1 MAKRGVRNV
10 STNDLPALSRCP
22 FCNGDAEFSE
32 TGHPLDN
39 DYFTVVGCTECS
51 ALVTNGWGDTPEEA
65 RRAAAG
71 EWNRRHERMARIEC
85 SGRDV
90 HVAWTRTY
98 RCGGCGSVFEL
109 DVSPEHAR
117 FCPNC
122 GARVTGGDE

>member
-71 EWNRRHERMARIEC
+71 EWNRRHERTCRNVSAEPDMFQCSEC
-85 SGRDV
+85 GFSCDFGLS
-90 HVAWTRTY
+90 Y
-98 RCGGCGSVFEL
+98 CGGCG
-109 DVSPEHAR
+109 
-117 FCPNC
+117 
-122 GARVTGGDE
+122 ARVVVE